1 MTPDPKT
8 YDLNVLARAYH
19 LELLRA
25 NHELAPGDARSW
37 RSITPRRLS
46 RNLTVASTK
55 RAKRSHDNRTNL
67 SAYPE
72 PKE

>member
-25 NHELAPGDARSW
+25 NHELAPGDTAKLAFDHAQAFVAELEKRVSPP
-37 RSITPRRLS
+37 TPQR
-46 RNLTVASTK
+46 
-55 RAKRSHDNRTNL
+55 
-67 SAYPE
+67 
-72 PKE
+72 